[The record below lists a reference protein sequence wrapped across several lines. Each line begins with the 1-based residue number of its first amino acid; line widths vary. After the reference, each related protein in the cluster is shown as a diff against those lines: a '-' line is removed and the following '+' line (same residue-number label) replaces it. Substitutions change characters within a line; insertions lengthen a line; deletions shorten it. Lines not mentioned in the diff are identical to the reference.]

1 MPTSPQKSTVPAQ
14 AYLLLGILALVW
26 GSSFILMKRALVGF
40 SAPQVASLRIFAAFV
55 FFLPV
60 AFAHRG
66 DLPPRSRWGLVA
78 LAGALG
84 NLIPA
89 FLFTWA
95 GKDLD
100 SSVIGIL
107 NSFTPLFGLLIGAAF
122 FGQALRAQQ
131 LIGMLFGLVGCGLII
146 FVGTGGTL
154 RLNAY
159 ALLPILA
166 TVCYGLNLHV
176 IKRASAGLK
185 SVPFTAATFL
195 AIGPLATIALF
206 STDFSQRAAQSGTVW
221 PLLAGLTL
229 GILGSGV
236 AMIFFNRLIQIVST
250 VFASSVTYLI
260 PIVSVGWG
268 LLDGERLSAQQ
279 FLGMA
284 VILVGVY
291 LVNRPAR
298 VPRSTARSTS
308 VEA

>member
-1 MPTSPQKSTVPAQ
+1 MNTSPQKNTVPPQ
-14 AYLLLGILALVW
+14 ALLLLGVLALIW

-60 AFAHRG
+60 AWAHRA
-66 DLPPRSRWGLVA
+66 DLPPRSRWGVVA
-78 LAGALG
+78 LAGILG

-89 FLFTWA
+89 YVFAWS
-95 GKDLD
+95 GRYLD
-100 SSVIGIL
+100 SSLIGIL

-122 FGQALRAQQ
+122 FGQALRVQQ
-131 LIGMLFGLVGCGLII
+131 LVGMVFGLLGCGLII

-159 ALLPILA
+159 ALLPIVA
-166 TVCYGLNLHV
+166 TLCYGLNLHIV
-176 IKRASAGLK
+176 KRASAGLK
-185 SVPFTAATFL
+185 PVPFTAATFL
-195 AIGPLATIALF
+195 AIGPLATGALF
-206 STDFSQRAAQSGTVW
+206 SSDFAARAAAPGTLG
-221 PLLAGLTL
+221 PLLAALTL

-260 PIVSVGWG
+260 PVVSVGWG
-268 LLDGERLSAQQ
+268 LLDGERLTAQQ
-279 FLGMA
+279 FGGMA

-298 VPRSTARSTS
+298 APKSAAL
-308 VEA
+308 EA